1 MGLNRKNCVSFYTLI
16 EEIAKQMFEGKT
28 EQEIEEM
35 YKELDEG
42 FKAIKEHRYNDVEE
56 DDSNDS

>member
-1 MGLNRKNCVSFYTLI
+1 MSLNRKNCVPF
-16 EEIAKQMFEGKT
+16 EEFVKVLAEQMCKGKT

-56 DDSNDS
+56 DSDDT

>member
-1 MGLNRKNCVSFYTLI
+1 MSLNRNNCIPFDEFVKVLA
-16 EEIAKQMFEGKT
+16 EQMCKGKT

-56 DDSNDS
+56 DSDDT

>member
-35 YKELDEG
+35 YMEIEEALNYNE
-42 FKAIKEHRYNDVEE
+42 EHQLE
-56 DDSNDS
+56 DSNDS

>member
-1 MGLNRKNCVSFYTLI
+1 MSLNRNNCIPF
-16 EEIAKQMFEGKT
+16 EEFVKVLAEQMCKGKT

-56 DDSNDS
+56 DSDDT

>member
-1 MGLNRKNCVSFYTLI
+1 MSLNRKNCIPF
-16 EEIAKQMFEGKT
+16 EELVKVLADQMCKGKT

-56 DDSNDS
+56 DSDDT

>member
-1 MGLNRKNCVSFYTLI
+1 MSLNRKNCIPF
-16 EEIAKQMFEGKT
+16 EEFVKALADQMCKGKT
-28 EQEIEEM
+28 QQEIEEM

-56 DDSNDS
+56 DSDDT

>member
-1 MGLNRKNCVSFYTLI
+1 MSLNRKNCIPFDEFVKVL
-16 EEIAKQMFEGKT
+16 ADQMCKGKT
-28 EQEIEEM
+28 DQEIEEM

-56 DDSNDS
+56 EDSNDT

>member
-28 EQEIEEM
+28 EQEIE
-35 YKELDEG
+35 
-42 FKAIKEHRYNDVEE
+42 
-56 DDSNDS
+56 